1 MTTATPTRSRRGSPQ
16 SADKRRAR
24 QEELLATLA
33 DGVQALTTS
42 DGWRRYLRGMSTLRT
57 YSTGNTHISES
68 RECPQLW
75 RVLVFVQPVS
85 GAGGAPRAC
94 QPASDLGHAGHGGGD
109 PHRIA
114 IQTSVRELLSIP
126 ISQWANR

>member
-42 DGWRRYLRGMSTLRT
+42 DGWRRYLRAMSTLRT
-57 YSTGNTHISES
+57 YSTGNTRISQT
-68 RECPQLW
+68 RECLGPGSIA
-75 RVLVFVQPVS
+75 VLQ
-85 GAGGAPRAC
+85 
-94 QPASDLGHAGHGGGD
+94 
-109 PHRIA
+109 
-114 IQTSVRELLSIP
+114 
-126 ISQWANR
+126 